1 MEENVKKLLL
11 ISAFLLASV
20 ATVRAGDPVSVMA
33 WPNSSYSIAQS
44 SVQVSSGSVTTIAA
58 DSGYRAVYI
67 SNLLN
72 PTTTIYY
79 RIDGSTASIPT
90 VGWPIPP
97 GALEAKIETDSVIS
111 LQLAAGA
118 SVTAIDVRRKIIKK

>member
-1 MEENVKKLLL
+1 MKKFLMT
-11 ISAFLLASV
+11 AFLLFGLA
-20 ATVRAGDPVSVMA
+20 AAAKAGDPVSVMA
-33 WPNSSYSIAQS
+33 WPNSNYVIAQS
-44 SVQVSSGSVTTIAA
+44 SVQISSTAVTTIAA

-97 GALEAKIETDSVIS
+97 GALEAKIETDGVIS
-111 LQLAAGA
+111 LQLAAG
-118 SVTAIDVRRKIIKK
+118 SGVSAIDVRRKIIKK

>member
-1 MEENVKKLLL
+1 MKK
-11 ISAFLLASV
+11 FLLMFTFALLFV
-20 ATVRAGDPVSVMA
+20 AGKVFAGDPVSVMA
-33 WPNSSYSIAQS
+33 WPNSNYVLAQS

-58 DSGYRAVYI
+58 DSGYRCVYL

-97 GALEAKIETDSVIS
+97 GALEAKIETDGVIS
-111 LQLAAGA
+111 LQLAAG
-118 SVTAIDVRRKIIKK
+118 SGVTAIDVRRKTVKK

>member
-1 MEENVKKLLL
+1 MKK
-11 ISAFLLASV
+11 FLLTALILIGFS
-20 ATVRAGDPVSVMA
+20 ALARAGDPVSVMA
-33 WPNSSYSIAQS
+33 WPNSNYNISQS
-44 SVQVSSGSVTTIAA
+44 TMQISSTTVATIAA

-67 SNLLN
+67 SNLSN
-72 PTTTIYY
+72 ASTTIYY

-97 GALEAKIETDSVIS
+97 SALEAKIETDSVIS

-118 SVTAIDVRRKIIKK
+118 TAIDVRRKIIKK